1 MKNGAKSILGGFGK
15 AIGNIV
21 VLIKKTLWILAR
33 DAFLFILIVTLL
45 SIILVEFLFY
55 VYVIVPETKDG
66 AVSDNIVQFKKDTY
80 DSIIA
85 EWQKRD
91 SIFSNPSK
99 INYPNPF

>member
-1 MKNGAKSILGGFGK
+1 MKSGVKSILGGFGE

-21 VLIKKTLWILAR
+21 VLIRKTLWILAR
-33 DAFLFILIVTLL
+33 DAFLFILIFTLL

-55 VYVIVPETKDG
+55 VYVVIPDVKDG
-66 AVSDNIVQFKKDTY
+66 ASTNNIVQFKKETY
-80 DSIIA
+80 NSIVA